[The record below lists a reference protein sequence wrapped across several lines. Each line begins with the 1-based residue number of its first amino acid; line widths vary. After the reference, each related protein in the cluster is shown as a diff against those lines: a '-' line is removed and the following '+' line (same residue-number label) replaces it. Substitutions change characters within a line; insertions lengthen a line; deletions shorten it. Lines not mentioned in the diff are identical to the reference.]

1 MSWRVAANSTRGKT
15 SRVMK
20 TVIVDIDGTISDS
33 RPRLHFVRP
42 PPGEKRDNEAFH
54 SRCSED
60 MPIAAAVGFV
70 KVLARD
76 FQIALLTGRPNAYR
90 DQTQDW
96 LDDNGVPYDY
106 LIMRPDVDSK
116 MPATEYKLREA
127 RALQAKGHDIFL
139 VVEDQQKLVDMW
151 RANGIHCLQTQA
163 V

>member
-1 MSWRVAANSTRGKT
+1 
-15 SRVMK
+15 MK

-42 PPGEKRDNEAFH
+42 GPGEKRDNEAFH

-60 MPIAAAVGFV
+60 MPIAAAVRV
-70 KVLARD
+70 VTVLANYYK
-76 FQIALLTGRPNAYR
+76 IVLLTGRPETYR
-90 DQTQDW
+90 EQTQDW
-96 LDDNGVPYDY
+96 LDRNGIVYDY
-106 LIMRPDVDSK
+106 LIMRPAADSNL
-116 MPATEYKLREA
+116 PATEYKLREA
-127 RALQAKGHDIFL
+127 LALQAKGHEIFL